1 MERTPNMQESLPKL
15 AASKRPC
22 DRHCPPHKQQLV
34 QACVRFTV
42 NMPRERVYT
51 YYTAGVATIDYTER
65 RRSVHETQQL
75 VVSPTGGCSMS
86 VTGTVRSSTSEESWF
101 TDPSCGVPRGSEAS
115 LAEEAG
121 SERNSKQTL
130 HRSAI
135 LFFSVSSVRLG
146 PALG

>member
-1 MERTPNMQESLPKL
+1 MQESVPQISSIK
-15 AASKRPC
+15 AAARQTLF
-22 DRHCPPHKQQLV
+22 PHKQQLV
-34 QACVRFTV
+34 QACERFTV

-51 YYTAGVATIDYTER
+51 YYTAGVATVDYTER

-101 TDPSCGVPRGSEAS
+101 TEPSCGVPRGSKAS

-135 LFFSVSSVRLG
+135 LFLFVSSVRLR